1 MLKLIRNFTKKE
13 WALMFISAL
22 FIIFQV
28 WLDLKMPD
36 YMSEITQLVQTEGS
50 SLNEILTQ
58 GIYMLLCAG

>member
-36 YMSEITQLVQTEGS
+36 YM
-50 SLNEILTQ
+50 
-58 GIYMLLCAG
+58 